1 MVLPMRSN
9 NSIFRTSFST
19 LTQAMGIGWGGTRM
33 LVSINLLFVFVWA
46 ELSRTS
52 TPRFSYRSFSL
63 EVIADS
69 QQHLLLRSSPM
80 YGKQLESRNHAK
92 VL

>member
-46 ELSRTS
+46 ELS
-52 TPRFSYRSFSL
+52 SFPTDLS
-63 EVIADS
+63 A
-69 QQHLLLRSSPM
+69 
-80 YGKQLESRNHAK
+80 
-92 VL
+92 